1 MLLVFCPKRPA
12 DAMTKLATITIN
24 HNHGEMIR
32 KTIESLFSSTQGMD
46 FESFVINNVVDEATT
61 GWLKENFS
69 SVAVIQNE
77 GPRGFA
83 ENINRF
89 IQSHTNFEYYLLLNP
104 DVVCL
109 PGMIET
115 LVGTMEANPEMG
127 AVGPKLMNPDGSVQ
141 PNRRRFAT
149 LFVLV
154 LRILHLDAIFKHIPA
169 IDRYLMQDTQFSKQ
183 TAVDW
188 ITGAVLL
195 LRKKALDQVGLFD
208 ERFFLYFEDE
218 DLCARM
224 WRGGWK
230 VVYIPLAKAYHAHIA
245 AGRNKPFSKASFA
258 HIASAIKMF
267 IKYRGKITRYDD

>member
-1 MLLVFCPKRPA
+1 
-12 DAMTKLATITIN
+12 MTKLATITIN

-32 KTIESLFSSTQGMD
+32 KTIESLFSSAQEID
-46 FESFVINNVVDEATT
+46 FESFVINNVIDEATT
-61 GWLKENFS
+61 AWLTKNFPS
-69 SVAVIQNE
+69 LAVIQNE
-77 GPRGFA
+77 SPRGFA
-83 ENINRF
+83 ENINRL
-89 IQSHTNFEYYLLLNP
+89 IQSHPEFDYYLLLNP

-115 LVGTMEANPEMG
+115 LLGTMEATPEMG
-127 AVGPKLMNPDGSVQ
+127 IAGPQLMNPDGSVQ

-154 LRILHLDAIFKHIPA
+154 LRILHLDAIFKHLPA
-169 IDRYLMQDTQFSKQ
+169 IDRYLMQDTQFFEP
-183 TAVDW
+183 TEVDW

-218 DLCARM
+218 DLCVQM
-224 WRGGWK
+224 WRNGWK
-230 VVYIPLAKAYHAHIA
+230 VVYVPQAMAYHVHIA

-258 HIASAIKMF
+258 HIASAVKMF
-267 IKYRGKITRYDD
+267 IKYRGKITR

>member
-1 MLLVFCPKRPA
+1 
-12 DAMTKLATITIN
+12 MTKLATITIN
-24 HNHGEMIR
+24 HHHGEMIR
-32 KTIESLFSSTQGMD
+32 KTIDSLFSSAQEVE

-61 GWLKENFS
+61 AWLTETFP
-69 SVAVIQNE
+69 SVTVIRNQA
-77 GPRGFA
+77 PRGFA

-89 IQSHTNFEYYLLLNP
+89 IQSHPKFDYYLLLNP
-104 DVVCL
+104 DVVCM

-115 LVGTMEANPEMG
+115 LLGTMETSPE
-127 AVGPKLMNPDGSVQ
+127 VGIIGPQLMNPDGSVQ
-141 PNRRRFAT
+141 SNRRRFANF
-149 LFVLV
+149 FVLV

-169 IDRYLMQDTQFSKQ
+169 VDRYLMKDEHFTEP
-183 TAVDW
+183 TEVDW

-224 WRGGWK
+224 WRKGWK
-230 VVYIPLAKAYHAHIA
+230 VVYVPQAMAFHVHIA
-245 AGRNKPFSKASFA
+245 AGRNKPFSKASFS
-258 HIASAIKMF
+258 HIVSAIKMF

>member
-1 MLLVFCPKRPA
+1 
-12 DAMTKLATITIN
+12 MTKLATITIN
-24 HNHGEMIR
+24 HNHGEMIQ
-32 KTIESLFSSTQGMD
+32 KTIESLFSSAQGID
-46 FESFVINNVVDEATT
+46 FEGFVINNMVDEATT
-61 GWLKENFS
+61 AWLTESFS
-69 SVAVIQNE
+69 SVAVIQNQV
-77 GPRGFA
+77 PRGFA
-83 ENINRF
+83 DNINRF
-89 IQSHTNFEYYLLLNP
+89 IQSHPNFDHYLLLNP

-115 LVGTMEANPEMG
+115 LLSAMEANPEIG
-127 AVGPKLMNPDGSVQ
+127 IAGPQLLNPDGSVQ

-154 LRILHLDAIFKHIPA
+154 LRILHLDAIFKSIPA
-169 IDRYLMQDTQFSKQ
+169 TDHYLMQDTQFSGP
-183 TAVDW
+183 TEVDW

-224 WRGGWK
+224 WRKGWE
-230 VVYIPLAKAYHAHIA
+230 VVYIPQAKAYHVHIA